1 MVRDGLYVNSS
12 VAPSQGHFNVSRSE
26 YRVCRASGSKS
37 TCDIRMDTL
46 SDARAQGSARLALQP
61 LRRSRRRRLEI
72 GGAIAALPGRY
83 LVAALR
89 RVAGRATVHAICR
102 QKMFSPSQL
111 PYFCVDTV
119 ISRHVLEQ
127 LARRYSLQRR

>member
-89 RVAGRATVHAICR
+89 RVAGRATVHVICR

-111 PYFCVDTV
+111 PYFCVYTV

-127 LARRYSLQRR
+127 LACS